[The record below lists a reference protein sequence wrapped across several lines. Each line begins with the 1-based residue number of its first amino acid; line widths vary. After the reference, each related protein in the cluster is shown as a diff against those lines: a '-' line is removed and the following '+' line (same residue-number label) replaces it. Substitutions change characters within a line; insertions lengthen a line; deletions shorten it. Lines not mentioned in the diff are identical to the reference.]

1 MWISFYPPGPLVALE
16 LQNWNSRRTTGRK
29 QALTDPDLFDGRMFA
44 TSPGC
49 PAYLLKM
56 RDYLCSSD
64 SAQRARSQ
72 KRRFQ
77 FQKSTQ
83 KLIRFDNVSA
93 TVALVRLNNPA
104 RVTVLQ

>member
-1 MWISFYPPGPLVALE
+1 
-16 LQNWNSRRTTGRK
+16 
-29 QALTDPDLFDGRMFA
+29 MFA

-56 RDYLCSSD
+56 RDYLCPSD

-93 TVALVRLNNPA
+93 TVALVRLNNPGAGDGAAIAPRNA
-104 RVTVLQ
+104 RRAELVSEEIQN